1 MRIHTLQ
8 ENSAEFRTCV
18 KRCARC
24 AFGRARRSLIVRP
37 YTFQSVNT
45 LSVSIVPMS
54 EGKVSQ
60 VIPTAPVPVVYWGR
74 HPVAVTCPHCG
85 QHVTTR
91 NQYTPGAATWLG
103 ALVLV
108 LAGFLLC
115 SCVPCC
121 VDACKDA
128 EHVCPNWQYLDPH
141 QQDSAAVMMGHW
153 VRLSCNH

>member
-8 ENSAEFRTCV
+8 ENSAKFRTCV

-60 VIPTAPVPVVYWGR
+60 VIPTAPVPVVYWG
-74 HPVAVTCPHCG
+74 VTRSPSHAPHCG

-108 LAGFLLC
+108 LAGFLLVLVRALLC
-115 SCVPCC
+115 GRVQRCRARVP
-121 VDACKDA
+121 
-128 EHVCPNWQYLDPH
+128 ELQYLDPH

>member
-8 ENSAEFRTCV
+8 ENSAKFRTCV

-24 AFGRARRSLIVRP
+24 AFGRARRILIVRP

-54 EGKVSQ
+54 ESKVSQ

-74 HPVAVTCPHCG
+74 HRRRHVPALRPARDHAHSVYAGRGHVAGRARPRVSRFP
-85 QHVTTR
+85 
-91 NQYTPGAATWLG
+91 A
-103 ALVLV
+103 VLV
-108 LAGFLLC
+108 LALLC
-115 SCVPCC
+115 GRVQRCRARVP
-121 VDACKDA
+121 
-128 EHVCPNWQYLDPH
+128 ELQYLDRH